1 MRDVVRFHKILN
13 LKGKDNCLSEFN
25 MDKNLSEEQILTMIR
40 LLKTARTLT
49 NSKKINIS
57 GRNYL
62 EEFISI
68 DGVSDI
74 LNSMRKDAK
83 SENSFLNFLKE
94 KADENLKNGIMP
106 NYPLTD
112 FEKECEK
119 LQNAMTG
126 MLDSILKTTVK

>member
-1 MRDVVRFHKILN
+1 M
-13 LKGKDNCLSEFN
+13 SEFN

-74 LNSMRKDAK
+74 LNCMRKDAK
-83 SENSFLNFLKE
+83 SQNSFLNLL
-94 KADENLKNGIMP
+94 NIHLL
-106 NYPLTD
+106 YL
-112 FEKECEK
+112 
-119 LQNAMTG
+119 
-126 MLDSILKTTVK
+126 